1 MDPHQIRSHE
11 IASPGGPGEAI
22 SCGASPEIDAPTPP
36 GEAISRQGGSTKSL
50 LRAPREKQFHGPPP
64 DQLIRQSAVYWRTL

>member
-22 SCGASPEIDAPTPP
+22 SCGACPEIDAPTPP
-36 GEAISRQGGSTKSL
+36 GEAISRQGGVHEIAS
-50 LRAPREKQFHGPPP
+50 PGPSGEA
-64 DQLIRQSAVYWRTL
+64 ISRTP